1 MLSRDTFNL
10 IPIRDKSK
18 IPLIAW
24 AEFKNKKYD
33 GDIKTTN
40 YAVICGEVSRC
51 VVIDIDSPELTPEIF
66 QGWEEL
72 KKKTLVVKTGSGG
85 YHIYVKPNNKD
96 LSTILNYEEVVNK
109 IRLLVKKQHHELIE
123 DLAENIFE
131 IIFQNRL
138 VKTIN
143 IKIEKLDIIK
153 NSESV
158 GIEFSKS
165 KI

>member
-1 MLSRDTFNL
+1 MKIIKLKLKESFKYKRKVIIKNL
-10 IPIRDKSK
+10 ILNIFIGIHNFEK
-18 IPLIAW
+18 
-24 AEFKNKKYD
+24 EKKQRVRFNIEVITNP
-33 GDIKTTN
+33 DI
-40 YAVICGEVSRC
+40 
-51 VVIDIDSPELTPEIF
+51 
-66 QGWEEL
+66 
-72 KKKTLVVKTGSGG
+72 
-85 YHIYVKPNNKD
+85 KPNNKD
-96 LSTILNYEEVVNK
+96 LSTILNYEDLINQIK
-109 IRLLVKKQHHELIE
+109 LLVKKQHHELIE

-138 VKTIN
+138 VKRTI

>member
-1 MLSRDTFNL
+1 MKIIKLKLREKFKYKRKVIIKNL
-10 IPIRDKSK
+10 ILNMFIG
-18 IPLIAW
+18 IHNF
-24 AEFKNKKYD
+24 E
-33 GDIKTTN
+33 
-40 YAVICGEVSRC
+40 
-51 VVIDIDSPELTPEIF
+51 
-66 QGWEEL
+66 
-72 KKKTLVVKTGSGG
+72 KKKKQRVRFNIEVVTNPN
-85 YHIYVKPNNKD
+85 IKPNNKD
-96 LSTILNYEEVVNK
+96 LTTILNYEDLINK
-109 IRLLVKKQHHELIE
+109 IKLLAKKQHHELIE

-138 VKTIN
+138 VKKTN

>member
-1 MLSRDTFNL
+1 MKIIKLRLKEKFKYKRKVIIKNL
-10 IPIRDKSK
+10 V
-18 IPLIAW
+18 L
-24 AEFKNKKYD
+24 N
-33 GDIKTTN
+33 
-40 YAVICGEVSRC
+40 
-51 VVIDIDSPELTPEIF
+51 IF
-66 QGWEEL
+66 IGIHNFE
-72 KKKTLVVKTGSGG
+72 KKKKQRVRFNIEVVTNPN
-85 YHIYVKPNNKD
+85 IKPNNKD
-96 LSTILNYEEVVNK
+96 LTTILNYEDLINK
-109 IRLLVKKQHHELIE
+109 IKLLVKKQHHELIE

-138 VKTIN
+138 VKKSI

>member
-1 MLSRDTFNL
+1 MEHARYNKYKRMKIIKLKLKEKFKYKRKVIIKNL
-10 IPIRDKSK
+10 I
-18 IPLIAW
+18 L
-24 AEFKNKKYD
+24 N
-33 GDIKTTN
+33 
-40 YAVICGEVSRC
+40 
-51 VVIDIDSPELTPEIF
+51 IF
-66 QGWEEL
+66 IGIHNFE
-72 KKKTLVVKTGSGG
+72 KKKKQKVRFNIEVITNP
-85 YHIYVKPNNKD
+85 YIKPNNKD
-96 LSTILNYEEVVNK
+96 LSTILNYEDLINK
-109 IRLLVKKQHHELIE
+109 IKLLVKKQHHKLIE

-138 VKTIN
+138 VKKTN